1 MKDYSELE
9 GFAALTRKNCLYCIA
24 NLGVGHLGGSMSIV
38 EILTV
43 LFNGEMRN
51 LDPKD
56 PKRED
61 RDLLVISKGHSGP
74 ALYSVLAQK
83 CYFPMEW
90 LKTLNKGGTLLPSH
104 CDRNRTP
111 GIDMSTGSLGQ
122 GISVACG
129 MAYGAKLGGKD
140 QRVYCIIGDGETEE
154 GQNWEAAMFASA
166 NSLDNLIV
174 MTDYNKLQL
183 DGQVAEVVGLKDLE
197 VKWQAFGWE
206 VARCDGHDLRDLER
220 AFSLCHEKNG
230 KPKMIIC
237 DTVKAKGF
245 PRLENKA
252 ESHNAKVTLQEVRDL
267 YHGEDPQWL
276 N

>member
-9 GFAALTRKNCLYCIA
+9 KFASLTRKNCLYCIA
-24 NLGVGHLGGSMSIV
+24 DLGVGHVGGSMSIV
-38 EILTV
+38 EILTA

-51 LDPKD
+51 LDPQD
-56 PKRED
+56 SKRED

-83 CYFPMEW
+83 GYFPLSW
-90 LKTLNKGGTLLPSH
+90 LKTLNRGGTSLPSH

-129 MAYGAKLGGKD
+129 MAYGAKLRDAD

-154 GQNWEAAMFASA
+154 GQNWEAAMFAASR
-166 NSLDNLIV
+166 NLDNLIV
-174 MTDYNKLQL
+174 ITDYNKLQL
-183 DGQVAEVVGLKDLE
+183 DGPVDEVGGITDLE
-197 VKWQAFGWE
+197 DKWKAFGWE
-206 VARCDGHDLRDLER
+206 VARCDGHDLRDLDR
-220 AFSLCHEKNG
+220 AFGLCREANG

-252 ESHNAKVTLQEVRDL
+252 ESHNAKITLQEVQEL
-267 YHGEDPQWL
+267 YPGEDPQWL

>member
-9 GFAALTRKNCLYCIA
+9 KFASLTRKNCLYCIA
-24 NLGVGHLGGSMSIV
+24 DLGVGHVGGSMSIV
-38 EILTV
+38 EILTA

-51 LDPKD
+51 LDPQD
-56 PKRED
+56 SKRED

-83 CYFPMEW
+83 GYFPLSW
-90 LKTLNKGGTLLPSH
+90 LKTLNRGGTSLPSH

-129 MAYGAKLGGKD
+129 MAYGAKLRDKD
-140 QRVYCIIGDGETEE
+140 QRAYCIIGDGETEE
-154 GQNWEAAMFASA
+154 GQNWEAAMFAASR
-166 NSLDNLIV
+166 NLDNLIV
-174 MTDYNKLQL
+174 ITDYNKLQL
-183 DGQVAEVVGLKDLE
+183 DGPVDEVGGITDLE
-197 VKWQAFGWE
+197 DKWKAFGWE
-206 VARCDGHDLRDLER
+206 VARCDGHDLRDMDR
-220 AFSLCHEKNG
+220 AFGLCHEANG

-252 ESHNAKVTLQEVRDL
+252 ESHNAKITLQEVQEL

>member
-1 MKDYSELE
+1 MKDYSELKR
-9 GFAALTRKNCLYCIA
+9 FADLTRKNCLYCIA
-24 NLGVGHLGGSMSIV
+24 DLGVGHVGGSMSIV
-38 EILTV
+38 EILTA

-51 LDPKD
+51 LDPQD
-56 PKRED
+56 PKREY

-83 CYFPMEW
+83 GYFPLSW
-90 LKTLNKGGTLLPSH
+90 LKTLNRGGTSLPSH

-129 MAYGAKLGGKD
+129 MAYGARLKGVD
-140 QRVYCIIGDGETEE
+140 QRIYCIIGDGETEE
-154 GQNWEAAMFASA
+154 GQNWEAAMFAASRK
-166 NSLDNLIV
+166 LDNLIV
-174 MTDYNKLQL
+174 LTDFNKLQL
-183 DGQVAEVVGLKDLE
+183 DGPVDQVGGLTDLE
-197 VKWQAFGWE
+197 EKWRAFGWE
-206 VARCDGHDLRDLER
+206 TARCDGHDLRDLDR

-252 ESHNAKVTLQEVRDL
+252 ESHNAKITLQEVQEL
-267 YHGEDPQWL
+267 YHGEDPTWL

>member
-9 GFAALTRKNCLYCIA
+9 KFASLTRKNCLYCIA
-24 NLGVGHLGGSMSIV
+24 DLGVGHVGGSMSIV
-38 EILTV
+38 EILTA

-51 LDPKD
+51 LDPQD
-56 PKRED
+56 SKRED

-83 CYFPMEW
+83 GYFPLSW
-90 LKTLNKGGTLLPSH
+90 LKTLNRGGTSLPSH

-129 MAYGAKLGGKD
+129 MAYGAKLRDAD

-154 GQNWEAAMFASA
+154 GQNWEAAMFAASR
-166 NSLDNLIV
+166 NLDNLIV
-174 MTDYNKLQL
+174 ITDYNKLQL
-183 DGQVAEVVGLKDLE
+183 DGPVDEVGGITDLE
-197 VKWQAFGWE
+197 DKWKAFGWE
-206 VARCDGHDLRDLER
+206 VARCDGHDLRDLDR
-220 AFSLCHEKNG
+220 AFGLCHEANG

-252 ESHNAKVTLQEVRDL
+252 ESHNAKITLQEVQEL

>member
-9 GFAALTRKNCLYCIA
+9 KFASLTRKNCLYCIA
-24 NLGVGHLGGSMSIV
+24 DLGVGHVGGSMSIV
-38 EILTV
+38 EILTA

-51 LDPKD
+51 LDPQD
-56 PKRED
+56 SKRED

-83 CYFPMEW
+83 GYFPLSW
-90 LKTLNKGGTLLPSH
+90 LKTLNRGGTSLPSH

-129 MAYGAKLGGKD
+129 MAYGAKLRDAD

-154 GQNWEAAMFASA
+154 GQNWEAAMFAASR
-166 NSLDNLIV
+166 NLDNLIV
-174 MTDYNKLQL
+174 ITDYNKLQL
-183 DGQVAEVVGLKDLE
+183 DGPVDEVGGITDLE
-197 VKWQAFGWE
+197 DKWKAFGWE
-206 VARCDGHDLRDLER
+206 VARCDGHDLRDLDR
-220 AFSLCHEKNG
+220 AFGLCREANG

-252 ESHNAKVTLQEVRDL
+252 ESHNAKITLQEVQEL

>member
-1 MKDYSELE
+1 MDVKKLEAFASE
-9 GFAALTRKNCLYCIA
+9 ARKNCLYCIG
-24 NLGVGHLGGSMSIV
+24 NLGVGHVGGSMSII
-38 EILTV
+38 EILTY
-43 LFNGEMRN
+43 LYNGEMRN
-51 LDPKD
+51 LDPEN
-56 PKRED
+56 PGSED

-74 ALYSVLAQK
+74 ALYSVLAMQGF
-83 CYFPMEW
+83 FPMEW
-90 LKTLNKGGTLLPSH
+90 LKTLNRGGTLLPSH

-129 MAYGAKLGGKD
+129 MAYGAGLRGSD

-154 GQNWEAAMFASA
+154 GQNWEAAMFAGA
-166 NSLDNLIV
+166 NALDNLIV
-174 MTDYNKLQL
+174 ITDYNKLQL
-183 DGQVAEVVGLKDLE
+183 DGNVDQIVGLKDLE
-197 VKWQAFGWE
+197 EKWQSFGWE
-206 VARCDGHDLRDLER
+206 TARCDGHDLADLDR
-220 AFSLCHEKNG
+220 AFSSCHERNG

-252 ESHNAKVTLQEVRDL
+252 ESHNAKITLQEVSEL

-276 N
+276 K